1 MPTRPID
8 SRAVA
13 IVLTCGF
20 SLAAPARAHQKV
32 QAAAPVSVAP
42 LPRLS
47 EAERPMNTAPD
58 TNATAPVEAEA
69 APPTLPPSLET
80 PPPVTIPSKKPAP
93 PKPAA
98 EQPATDVAAEPPAHP
113 PAPQISAQLS
123 PGDKASYERKT
134 NEDVGIAEKNLQEAN
149 GKQLSAAQQDLVGKI
164 RGFLA
169 QSRDA
174 SKAGDWARAQNL
186 SQKARL
192 LSVELIGSL

>member
-1 MPTRPID
+1 MPSRPID

-13 IVLTCGF
+13 ILLAWSL
-20 SLAAPARAHQKV
+20 SLASTGCAHKKV
-32 QAAAPVSVAP
+32 QAAAPVTVAP
-42 LPRLS
+42 APPLS
-47 EAERPMNTAPD
+47 ETERPMNTAPD
-58 TNATAPVEAEA
+58 TDATPPVEAEA
-69 APPTLPPSLET
+69 APPTVAGDSTT

-98 EQPATDVAAEPPAHP
+98 EQPATDVASEPPAHP

-123 PGDKASYERKT
+123 PGDQASYERKT

-149 GKQLSAAQQDLVGKI
+149 GRQLSASQRDLVEKI
-164 RGFLA
+164 RSFLA